1 MKRFI
6 LTLTI
11 ALSVMTASAESQDTT
26 TSSQAC
32 IDINAV
38 FIGNSITQGAIMK
51 EPEKNSPPAQCTLL
65 LGQAQGI
72 GTVAMFNAG
81 VSGRTTVD
89 FLPGDNPMFSRIA
102 KGAEVLRHG
111 RPEAVMVFSIMLGTN
126 DSASKGPTGSPVSDS
141 DYKKNISLIID
152 SLQTRFPD
160 AIFVLNRPVWYS
172 ANTHNGAVYLAEGQ
186 RRLDGYYT
194 CLKELVGNYSLTNP
208 GHVFMGDT
216 DAYEHFRSAH
226 EEEMFAENG
235 YSGTFYLHPNIEGAK
250 ALARF
255 WADAILRAL
264 RPSAEK

>member
-1 MKRFI
+1 MKKFI
-6 LTLTI
+6 LTLTV
-11 ALSVMTASAESQDTT
+11 ALTVMTASAEKPDPT
-26 TSSQAC
+26 TSSQSC
-32 IDINAV
+32 TDINAV

-51 EPEKNSPPAQCTLL
+51 EPEKNSPPAQCAQL

-89 FLPGDNPMFSRIA
+89 FLPGDNPMFNRIA
-102 KGAEVLRHG
+102 EGAASLKNAH
-111 RPEAVMVFSIMLGTN
+111 PEAVTVFSMMLGTN
-126 DSASKGPTGSPVSDS
+126 DSASKGPTGSPVSDA

-152 SLQTRFPD
+152 SLQARFPD
-160 AIFVLNRPVWYS
+160 AIFILHRPVWYS

-194 CLKELVGNYSLTNP
+194 CLKELVGNYSQTNP

-226 EEEMFAENG
+226 EEEMFAEKG